1 MNRPYFNQEDAT
13 ESNRVKYSNPEKI
26 NLHIR
31 KFPLYTLG
39 ECLKDDTIHRGSL
52 SILQKM

>member
-31 KFPLYTLG
+31 RFPLYTLG

-52 SILQKM
+52 STLQKM